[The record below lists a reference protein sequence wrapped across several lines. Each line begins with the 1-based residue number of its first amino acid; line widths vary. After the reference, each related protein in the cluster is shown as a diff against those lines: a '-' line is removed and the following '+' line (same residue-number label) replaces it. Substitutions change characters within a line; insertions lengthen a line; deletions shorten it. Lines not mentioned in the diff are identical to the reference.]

1 MENLLKEL
9 LKEQKKTNELLQTI
23 ASSLEQ
29 NEKDIVINFFKGI
42 YEIVSTHSS
51 SL

>member
-1 MENLLKEL
+1 MEIRIEVTSEEVKEL
-9 LKEQKKTNELLQTI
+9 LQAI
-23 ASSLEQ
+23 GSSKEQ

-42 YEIVSTHSS
+42 SEVVSTHSS